1 MKNAAE
7 PEKIKVTL
15 TLDAE
20 VVRAYRMAAARK
32 GLRDNQVVEEA
43 LRNQLGVGSLDALL
57 SSAPVMS
64 EAEAIQAANEE
75 LRAYRKSV
83 KAQR

>member
-1 MKNAAE
+1 MKSVVE

-57 SSAPVMS
+57 SVAPPMS
-64 EAEAIQAANEE
+64 EDEAIQAANEE
-75 LRAYRKSV
+75 LRAYRKLL
-83 KAQR
+83 KAGR